1 MTNVAP
7 YLQTLLTLLKE
18 IPFSKAG
25 LNFLDFLILFIFI
38 FYAIEGYSIGFILA
52 SFDFI
57 SFIFSFVLGLKF
69 YSFLASFLVSRFS
82 IPQGF
87 ANAIGFFIIV
97 FVSEVVINIFLRHL
111 VKYFPKHKIF
121 QFINKHF
128 GFIPGLLSAALLLS
142 FLFTLVISLPF
153 SPVLKN
159 SISSS
164 RIGNLLLFNTQF
176 LEKKLNAVFG
186 GAISETLN
194 FLTIEPES
202 NEFVR
207 LNFKTKD
214 YKIDEVAET
223 RMLEMLNKERTE
235 RGLGA
240 LSMDGALRTVARL
253 HSEDMLAKG
262 YFSHYSPE
270 GTSPFDRMA
279 SFHIAFTYAGENLA
293 LAPNVELAMQ
303 GLMNSPGHKANILS
317 PDFRKVGIG
326 IVDGGIYGEMFS
338 QEFTD

>member
-1 MTNVAP
+1 MTNLGP
-7 YLQTLLTLLKE
+7 YLQTLLSLLKSL
-18 IPFSKAG
+18 PFSKVG
-25 LNFLDFLILFIFI
+25 FNFLDFLIFFIFI

-69 YSFLASFLVSRFS
+69 YSFFSDLLVSQFS

-97 FVSEVVINIFLRHL
+97 FVSEITINIFLRRL
-111 VKYFPKHKIF
+111 VKYFPKHKVF
-121 QFINKHF
+121 QFFNKYF

-142 FLFTLVISLPF
+142 FLLTLVISLPF
-153 SPVLKN
+153 SPILKN

-164 RIGNLLLFNTQF
+164 KISNLLLFNTQF
-176 LEKKLNAVFG
+176 LEKKINAVFG

-202 NEFVR
+202 NEFVA
-207 LNFKTKD
+207 LNFKTQGSKV
-214 YKIDEVAET
+214 DEVAEKK
-223 RMLEMLNKERTE
+223 MLEMLNKERVS

-240 LSMDGALRTVARL
+240 LSMDDTLRAVARL
-253 HSEDMLAKG
+253 HSQDMLARG
-262 YFSHYSPE
+262 YFSHYSPD

-279 SFHIAFTYAGENLA
+279 SFHITFTFAGENLA

-326 IVDGGIYGEMFS
+326 VLDGGIYGEMFS